1 MAEVASPSSSQRD
14 NISQSTSAYDGSK
27 QFDVCILTC
36 DDSRCNWS
44 SRTLLSSACERHRL
58 KTSECELR
66 FSDIDS
72 PEEQLPSALVF
83 ALIVCNHNKKDFK
96 QLWMRLKEHSAVV
109 LGSMGRIEPPA
120 SARCCPIIEI
130 EKNMNQ
136 FYREIESLVQENRV
150 YDGCWVGNDYT
161 QGIVDG
167 RSPSEMQ
174 TKTTEIEDSASIL
187 YSEKHAPNFSADNSE
202 DVKSPR
208 FENMYDN
215 ESTALKSIGYESC
228 GTTKEIFEDNEVYA
242 CLSDDGKDVF
252 LETKTLQP
260 SCSHTGSFVSQDY
273 ILPRENYD
281 GIYPDYSCY
290 LKYLKLV
297 GGCKKEIFTF
307 GKMILL
313 EGCKILE
320 NSLQQTAV

>member
-1 MAEVASPSSSQRD
+1 
-14 NISQSTSAYDGSK
+14 
-27 QFDVCILTC
+27 
-36 DDSRCNWS
+36 
-44 SRTLLSSACERHRL
+44 
-58 KTSECELR
+58 
-66 FSDIDS
+66 
-72 PEEQLPSALVF
+72 
-83 ALIVCNHNKKDFK
+83 
-96 QLWMRLKEHSAVV
+96 
-109 LGSMGRIEPPA
+109 
-120 SARCCPIIEI
+120 
-130 EKNMNQ
+130 
-136 FYREIESLVQENRV
+136 
-150 YDGCWVGNDYT
+150 
-161 QGIVDG
+161 
-167 RSPSEMQ
+167 
-174 TKTTEIEDSASIL
+174 
-187 YSEKHAPNFSADNSE
+187 
-202 DVKSPR
+202 
-208 FENMYDN
+208 MYNN